1 MSFKL
6 DKHPKIS
13 DFEVVNFMG
22 SPDFNFDQSVNQP
35 PILENYNLF
44 TSDEGLKIA
53 VEANGGVWNNERAAQ
68 FGEILGSAETLEL
81 GNLANRN
88 TPVLRT
94 HDRFGN
100 RLDAVEFHPAY
111 HELMRI
117 SIENETH
124 SLVWTSEN
132 KGRYVAR
139 SVLAYLKQQVD
150 EGTSCPVTMTFAV
163 VPSLKIEPEIA
174 REWLPKI
181 LSNEYDARFLPAPEK
196 RGATF
201 GMAMTEPQGGS
212 DVRANTTYAERLT
225 GAGEYKI
232 TGRKWFCSAPMS
244 DAFLALAQTEKGLSC
259 FLLPRFTPDGA
270 KNALYFQR
278 LKDKLGNKS
287 NASGEVEFRAA
298 YGRIIGEEGRGVANI
313 MEMVRHTRL
322 DCAVGSAGTLRRA
335 VAESIHHAAHRK
347 AFGKLLI
354 DQPLMKNLLADLALE
369 SEAATALAFRL
380 ARGFDESDGDENA
393 KLYTRAATAIGK
405 FWNCKRA
412 VFAVGEA
419 LEVLGGN
426 GYVEDSVLPRLYRD
440 IPVNS
445 IWEGSGNVQC
455 LDVLRAMQ
463 KEPRSIEA
471 VFEELNE
478 GNGLN
483 EFFDEFLLKL
493 KDDFSSPDDLEF
505 RARGVVEKLAL
516 ALQAKVLL
524 ETAPGFVAEAFCRSR
539 LAANRNL
546 NFGTLPVDVETEK
559 IIERS
564 RVKTD

>member
-1 MSFKL
+1 MKKDFDF
-6 DKHPKIS
+6 DKSI
-13 DFEVVNFMG
+13 
-22 SPDFNFDQSVNQP
+22 NQP

-44 TSDEGLKIA
+44 TSDEALKTA
-53 VEANGGVWNNERAAQ
+53 VEANGGAWNNEKAAQ
-68 FGEILGSAETLEL
+68 FGEILGRAETLEL
-81 GNLANRN
+81 GNLANKN
-88 TPVLRT
+88 TPVLKT

-124 SLVWTSEN
+124 SLAWTSE
-132 KGRYVAR
+132 KSGKYVAR
-139 SVLAYLKQQVD
+139 SVLAYLKQQAD
-150 EGTSCPVTMTFAV
+150 EGTSCPLTMTFAV

-174 REWLPKI
+174 AEWLPKVF
-181 LSNEYDARFLPAPEK
+181 SREYDARFLPSGEK

-212 DVRANTTYAERLT
+212 DVRANITFAEKLNDT
-225 GAGEYKI
+225 GEYKI
-232 TGRKWFCSAPMS
+232 TGRKWFCSAPMC
-244 DAFLALAQTEKGLSC
+244 DAFLVLAQTENGLSC
-259 FLLPRFTPDGA
+259 FQMPRFTPSGE

-278 LKDKLGNKS
+278 LKDKLGNRS
-287 NASGEVEFRAA
+287 NASAEVEFHAA
-298 YGRIIGEEGRGVANI
+298 YAQIIGETGRGVANI

-322 DCAVGSAGTLRRA
+322 DCAVGSAATLRRA
-335 VAESIHHAAHRK
+335 LAESIYFCRHRK

-354 DQPLMKNLLADLALE
+354 EQPLMKNLLADLALE
-369 SEAATALAFRL
+369 SEAATALGFRL
-380 ARGFDESDGDENA
+380 ARGFDESESSEEA
-393 KLYTRAATAIGK
+393 KLFTRAATAIGK

-455 LDVLRAMQ
+455 LDVLRSMRQTPKA
-463 KEPRSIEA
+463 IEA
-471 VFEELNE
+471 VFNELDAAK
-478 GNGLN
+478 GSN
-483 EFFDEFLLKL
+483 EFFDKFLMNLKDEFLNT
-493 KDDFSSPDDLEF
+493 DEIEF
-505 RARGVVEKLAL
+505 RARIIVEKLAL
-516 ALQAKVLL
+516 LLQAKVLL
-524 ETAPGFVAEAFCRSR
+524 KTAPDFVAEAFCLSR
-539 LAANRNL
+539 LAEKNL
-546 NFGTLPVDVETEK
+546 SFGTLPVGIETDK

-564 RVKTD
+564 KPVKN